1 MAQICGLR
9 STSAFRSIL
18 CALLA
23 ATACS
28 SGSGSPPTS
37 TGGYLQ
43 GGNQA
48 LGGTVSAGGAAGDEG
63 GAGGNAPSGGNGGEV
78 GSGGRATGGTSA
90 GSSTSNAS
98 GGGSGGTTATG
109 GAFGSGGKAASG
121 GTVSVGGS
129 LGAGGVTPAGGS
141 PASGGSTVT
150 GGSAGACVPSVP
162 SGTAYYASPTGSGST
177 CSTGSPCSLGTALGK
192 VAGGVTVY
200 LRGGTYNGSG
210 YLAISGSGTAA
221 SWAVLSAYPCE
232 LPIVDLGDSSSIG
245 ISGTYISIRG
255 VAAIH
260 GSAGFG
266 NKWTGGGTTN
276 SNGNLELI
284 NCIADMN
291 SANGI
296 AFRSAKGVHI
306 KQCIASHTG
315 WSTTQSWSSGFD
327 IFGAQ
332 GTFQDNI
339 VEQSIAFENVDM
351 QHHSDGSG
359 FIVDDIGTGTTFVN
373 NLGFRNGGSCIRLTT
388 STGTHLINNSCYNNG
403 LDPGAGSDPTYSQP
417 KTPDEIFFSSSDTTK
432 GAVMYNNLVVAT
444 GQGGDAQA
452 IFGSG
457 GATLGNNLT
466 NNTNTVDFWADANGT
481 NPDFHLK
488 PTATNAIGKGTTT
501 EAPSE
506 DIGFDPKCI
515 AKKAPTGTGVQSW
528 WLYSIDFDYIK
539 SIGGIA
545 QCFHPEARTGTPDI
559 GAYAL

>member
-1 MAQICGLR
+1 M
-9 STSAFRSIL
+9 
-18 CALLA
+18 
-23 ATACS
+23 
-28 SGSGSPPTS
+28 
-37 TGGYLQ
+37 
-43 GGNQA
+43 
-48 LGGTVSAGGAAGDEG
+48 SAGGAAGKEG
-63 GAGGNAPSGGNGGEV
+63 GGGTPSGSNGGGATADGGMVTGGASANGGTV
-78 GSGGRATGGTSA
+78 GTSGGTVG
-90 GSSTSNAS
+90 
-98 GGGSGGTTATG
+98 GGGSGGGKTAPGGAPGFGGRIASGGTTGTGGFLATG
-109 GAFGSGGKAASG
+109 GAAGAGGASASG
-121 GTVSVGGS
+121 GTPG
-129 LGAGGVTPAGGS
+129 
-141 PASGGSTVT
+141 T
-150 GGSAGACVPSVP
+150 GGSAGACVATPP
-162 SGTAYYASPTGSGST
+162 TGTAFFASPTGTGNT
-177 CSTGSPCSLGTALGK
+177 CSSASPCSLGTALGK

-210 YLAISGSGTAA
+210 YLNISGSGTES
-221 SWAVLSAYPCE
+221 SWAILSAYPCE
-232 LPIVDLGDSSSIG
+232 LPIVDLGASSSIG
-245 ISGTYISIRG
+245 VSGTYISIRG
-255 VAAIH
+255 IAAIN

-276 SNGNLELI
+276 SNGNLEFI
-284 NCIADMN
+284 DCIADMN

-306 KQCIASHTG
+306 KQCIAAHTG

-332 GTFQDNI
+332 GTYQDNI

-359 FIVDDIGTGTTFVN
+359 FIVDDTGTGTTFVN
-373 NLGFRNGGSCIRLTT
+373 NIGFRNGGSCIRLTT
-388 STGTHLINNSCYNNG
+388 TTGTHLINNTCYDNG

-432 GAVMYNNLVVAT
+432 GAVLYNNLVVAT
-444 GQGGDAQA
+444 GLGGDTQA
-452 IFGSG
+452 IFGSN

-466 NNTNTVDFWADANGT
+466 SNTNAIDFWADATGT

-488 PTATNAIGKGTTT
+488 PTATAAIAKGTTT

-515 AKKAPTGTGVQSW
+515 AKKTPTGTGVQSW

-545 QCFHPEARTGTPDI
+545 QCFHPKARTGTPDI